1 VKNSE
6 FTDLFNYHLRKMEQ
20 SGLTH
25 IILKRWRKR
34 PTEVFSVPE
43 SITLGYN
50 NTLFPFLLV
59 TTGAIVAGIIALY
72 EFAEEVIS
80 RV

>member
-6 FTDLFNYHLRKMEQ
+6 FTDLFNYHLLKMEQ

-25 IILKRWRKR
+25 IILKRWRKQ
-34 PTEVFSVPE
+34 PTDVFGAPE

-59 TTGAIVAGIIALY
+59 STGAIVAGIIALY
-72 EFAEEVIS
+72 EFAKEVIS
-80 RV
+80 RI